1 MPTSRAL
8 FAMGWSGLRGVLT
21 LAAALSLPVLTDT
34 GEPFPHRAAII
45 FLAYSVILVTLVG
58 QGLSLPWV
66 LRRLG
71 ICEIDDG
78 AAEERAARRL
88 LLEAAL
94 RELKAMPAPAG
105 ETEAQA
111 GHLLKRYYRQRLQ
124 GLDMKESGGDEVT
137 LDRIYQDLYA
147 RLRNVER
154 QELMALRQQGRFRES
169 TLGDLEKEL
178 DLTDLRWERR

>member
-1 MPTSRAL
+1 
-8 FAMGWSGLRGVLT
+8 
-21 LAAALSLPVLTDT
+21 
-34 GEPFPHRAAII
+34 
-45 FLAYSVILVTLVG
+45 
-58 QGLSLPWV
+58 
-66 LRRLG
+66 
-71 ICEIDDG
+71 
-78 AAEERAARRL
+78 
-88 LLEAAL
+88 
-94 RELKAMPAPAG
+94 MPAPAG

-111 GHLLKRYYRQRLQ
+111 SHLLKRYYRQRLQ
-124 GLDMKESGGDEVT
+124 GLDVKESGGDEVT